1 MDLSEAVILF
11 DRLINV
17 FLPVLM
23 MPMFSNPLI
32 EPRTKNPIYSVL

>member
-17 FLPVLM
+17 FLPVLI
-23 MPMFSNPLI
+23 MPVFSNPLT
-32 EPRTKNPIYSVL
+32 EPCKKTLNI